1 MTNQLERTLELVADA
16 LDDAEEAYEILEDA
30 YRKSGF
36 KRSIELR
43 LDKAADTVDS
53 REAEWRSALDAWE
66 RG

>member
-1 MTNQLERTLELVADA
+1 MDTLEQKLQKAGDA
-16 LDDAEEAYEILEDA
+16 RDNAEEAYEILDDA

-36 KRSIELR
+36 KRSIELQ

-53 REAEWRSALDAWE
+53 TEAAWRKALDAWE